1 MTIGNS
7 LKSEVFKKISG
18 WWYRQKEYALAGYYA
33 EKVAEIEKVDYA
45 WAIAGTTFSVGAKSD
60 NESTRK
66 YCIEKSKKAFENAI
80 SLSPNNIAHKV
91 NLALCFA
98 DNPPTDNPMKGIQ
111 MLLELSKEYPDE
123 NIVQITLARLAVK
136 TGQYEKAINRLLKIL
151 EKTPD
156 DANANCLLAE
166 IYSNQGDNDKAMA
179 YQKKCK

>member
-1 MTIGNS
+1 
-7 LKSEVFKKISG
+7 
-18 WWYRQKEYALAGYYA
+18 
-33 EKVAEIEKVDYA
+33 
-45 WAIAGTTFSVGAKSD
+45 
-60 NESTRK
+60 
-66 YCIEKSKKAFENAI
+66 
-80 SLSPNNIAHKV
+80 
-91 NLALCFA
+91 
-98 DNPPTDNPMKGIQ
+98 